1 MDELEEIKRRKLQQL
16 QAQAAQ
22 QQDAQQ
28 MAQQAELQKA
38 LRQIDMI
45 VKRLLT
51 QEAQDRLA
59 NLRLVKPEL
68 VQKLKMYL
76 AQLYVSGQVKQIDD
90 AQLKDILTRLQQTKR
105 ESTIKRI

>member
-1 MDELEEIKRRKLQQL
+1 MDELEEIKRRRLQQL

-22 QQDAQQ
+22 QQGAQQ

-38 LRQIDMI
+38 LRQIDSI

-68 VQKLKMYL
+68 VQKLKIYL
-76 AQLYVSGQVKQIDD
+76 AQLFVSGQVRQIDD
-90 AQLKDILTRLQQTKR
+90 AQLKGILEKLQGTKR
-105 ESTIKRI
+105 ERKIKRR